1 MMKMMKMKMKMKM
14 MMMMMMMMAMTM
26 MITMRMMMMM
36 VMMMM
41 VMETMEIMMMIH
53 DDFYDDDFDVG
64 MVNHQLKPFV
74 TAKMHLFFHSKTV
87 CSIFHFIRC
96 CQFS

>member
-1 MMKMMKMKMKMKM
+1 MMKMMKMM
-14 MMMMMMMMAMTM
+14 MMMKKM
-26 MITMRMMMMM
+26 MMMMM

-41 VMETMEIMMMIH
+41 LMMMMMEIMEIMMMIH
-53 DDFYDDDFDVG
+53 DDFYDDGFDVG

-74 TAKMHLFFHSKTV
+74 TAKRHLFFHPKTI